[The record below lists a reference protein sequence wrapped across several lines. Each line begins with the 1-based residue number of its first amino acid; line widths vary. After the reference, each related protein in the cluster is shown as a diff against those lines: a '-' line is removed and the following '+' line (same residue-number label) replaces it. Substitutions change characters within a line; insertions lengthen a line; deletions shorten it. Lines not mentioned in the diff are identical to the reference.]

1 MIETLLH
8 FPVQGQRVTGTL
20 CLPQGAPAPVVLMVH
35 GFTGSRDE
43 MAVTGTGEGV
53 FSRSARRMAQQGL
66 ASLRI
71 DCRGSGT
78 SEGDFADTTY
88 EGQIADALAALQVLA
103 DDARVQGKRVALLG
117 WSQGG
122 LVAACVA
129 ARSQRP
135 LATALWAAVADP
147 VESIGGILGADV
159 IAAGLRTG
167 DQALQ
172 IKVHDKTIALKQGY
186 FDGMVTVKPA
196 EEISRYSGPLFVAHG
211 LADTAVLPHAADR
224 FLAAHKGKQQAWITD
239 MDHSFN
245 ATLGPQMLDGLLDAT
260 AAFFKQNGLA

>member
-88 EGQIADALAALQVLA
+88 EGQIADALAALQVLSHEP
-103 DDARVQGKRVALLG
+103 RVQGGRAALLG

-129 ARSQRP
+129 AR
-135 LATALWAAVADP
+135 
-147 VESIGGILGADV
+147 
-159 IAAGLRTG
+159 
-167 DQALQ
+167 
-172 IKVHDKTIALKQGY
+172 
-186 FDGMVTVKPA
+186 
-196 EEISRYSGPLFVAHG
+196 
-211 LADTAVLPHAADR
+211 DR
-224 FLAAHKGKQQAWITD
+224 K
-239 MDHSFN
+239 SVV
-245 ATLGPQMLDGLLDAT
+245 
-260 AAFFKQNGLA
+260 

>member
-8 FPVQGQRVTGTL
+8 FPVAGQRVTGTL
-20 CLPQGAPAPVVLMVH
+20 CLPRGAPAPVVLMVH

-53 FSRSARRMAQQGL
+53 FSRSARRMAQRGL

-71 DCRGSGT
+71 DCRGSGA

-88 EGQIADALAALQVLA
+88 EGQITDAMAALAVLSE
-103 DDARVQGKRVALLG
+103 DPRVQGQRMALLG

-129 ARSQRP
+129 GRTNRP

-147 VESIGGILGADV
+147 LESLGGILGAEAL
-159 IAAGLRTG
+159 AAGLTTG
-167 DQALQ
+167 DVALP
-172 IKVHDKTIALKQGY
+172 IVVHDKTITLKQGY
-186 FDGMVTVKPA
+186 FDGMMTLKPV
-196 EEISRYSGPLFVAHG
+196 EELRPYAGPLFVAHG
-211 LADTAVLPHAADR
+211 RQDTAVLPHAADQL
-224 FLAAHKGKQQAWITD
+224 LAAHQGAQQTFITD
-239 MDHSFN
+239 MDHGFN
-245 ATLGPQMLDGLLDAT
+245 AAQGPDMLDRMVDAT
-260 AAFFKQNGLA
+260 IDFFRQNGLA

>member
-43 MAVTGTGEGV
+43 MPVAGTGEGV
-53 FSRSARRMAQQGL
+53 FSRSARRLAQQGL

-78 SEGDFADTTY
+78 SQGDFADTTY
-88 EGQIADALAALQVLA
+88 EGQIADALAALAVLA
-103 DDARVQGKRVALLG
+103 ADPRVQGQRVALLG

-129 ARSQRP
+129 ARSKRP

-147 VESIGGILGADV
+147 VETFGGILGADTL
-159 IAAGLRTG
+159 AAGQKTG
-167 DQALQ
+167 DRALQ
-172 IKVHDKTIALKQGY
+172 ITLQDKTIALKQGY
-186 FDGMVTVKPA
+186 FDGVMTLKPTQ
-196 EEISRYSGPLFVAHG
+196 EIRHYTGPLFVAHG
-211 LADTAVLPHAADR
+211 GQDTAVLPHAADHY
-224 FLAAHKGKQQAWITD
+224 LAAHQGKQQAWITQ

-245 ATLGPQMLDGLLDAT
+245 ATQSPTMLDSLLDAT
-260 AAFFKQNGLA
+260 AAFFKLNGLA